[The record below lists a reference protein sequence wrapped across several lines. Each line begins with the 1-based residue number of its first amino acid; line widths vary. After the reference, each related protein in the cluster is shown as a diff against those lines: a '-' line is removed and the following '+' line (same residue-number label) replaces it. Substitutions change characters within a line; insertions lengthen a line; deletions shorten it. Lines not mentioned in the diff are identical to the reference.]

1 MNNKVAVVTGGTRGI
16 GYAIVKALVESGA
29 KVAIWGSR
37 QETADA
43 AVAKIKAEC
52 PGCEVVGMAPKL
64 TDSKAVESAMNAVV
78 ENFGSLDILAN
89 NAGIAQNIP
98 LESYT
103 DDDLEKI
110 IDLNIKAVFICSK
123 AAASLMKGK
132 GGSIINTSSVVSFY
146 GQGLG
151 SMYPA
156 SKAGVN
162 GLTRALSRELG
173 KDGIRVNAVAP
184 GVTRTDMVAALPEN
198 MVAPLLQRIPLARM
212 GEAEDIANAVIFL
225 ASDKASYITGAVLP
239 VDGGAIL

>member
-1 MNNKVAVVTGGTRGI
+1 MEITLNGKVAIVTGGTRGI
-16 GYAIVKALVESGA
+16 GFAIVKALVEAGA

-43 AVAKIKAEC
+43 ASAKLLQIYPQAE
-52 PGCEVVGMAPKL
+52 VMAMAPKL
-64 TDSKAVESAMNAVV
+64 TDRKAVEDAMNAVV
-78 ENFGSLDILAN
+78 EKYGSIDILAN

-103 DDDLEKI
+103 DDDLEKV
-110 IDLNIKAVFICSK
+110 IDLNIKAVFVCSK
-123 AAASLMKGK
+123 AAAHHMKGK

-151 SMYPA
+151 CMYPA

-173 KDGIRVNAVAP
+173 
-184 GVTRTDMVAALPEN
+184 
-198 MVAPLLQRIPLARM
+198 
-212 GEAEDIANAVIFL
+212 
-225 ASDKASYITGAVLP
+225 
-239 VDGGAIL
+239 